1 MDGFDRSGVDH
12 HHFPPVDLG
21 GAVPLGEVGIPDLGA
36 MVPAEG
42 EGNTDISG
50 AFLAIEASVSIGKAI
65 PKGPDEAP
73 RVCLLLRLTG
83 TMNGSEEVGE
93 IRVMVPPT
101 LGAAMVPAI
110 IQAIEYAGGQV
121 VDEATAIVEDSGGS
135 PTA

>member
-50 AFLAIEASVSIGKAI
+50 AFGKAI